1 MTEEKQPWDRQP
13 GETSRSY
20 ELFSIYRNLGPQRS
34 LPKAKASSETT
45 PSLSRLKQHCKKH
58 NWVERCRAY
67 DDYREMQERVEED
80 KRREKERR
88 EMADRHAKIAVLGQN
103 IVVKGVEK
111 LLADMEQG
119 KRDPSAS
126 DLSRLLDVAVKV
138 ERLSRGVPTE
148 ISQRNADPLQ
158 DLLDEFRKQREP
170 ETPPDDGAST

>member
-1 MTEEKQPWDRQP
+1 
-13 GETSRSY
+13 
-20 ELFSIYRNLGPQRS
+20 
-34 LPKAKASSETT
+34 
-45 PSLSRLKQHCKKH
+45 
-58 NWVERCRAY
+58 
-67 DDYREMQERVEED
+67 
-80 KRREKERR
+80 
-88 EMADRHAKIAVLGQN
+88 VLGQN